1 VPGSSIEQVTPTS
14 AIGVWSPQLREG
26 DAREVA
32 DAAAELEAIGFRT
45 IWVPGREHHDL
56 EERLHLLLSSTRR
69 ITVATGIVSIWTHPA
84 STTATLH
91 ARLTSE
97 FPGRFLLGLGVSHAP
112 AVGDTYRKP
121 LTAMARYLD
130 ALDAADP
137 PVLRT
142 ERVLAALAPRM
153 LALARERALGSH
165 PYLVTPEHT
174 RIARAALGPDA
185 RLAPEQTVV
194 LEEDADV
201 ARAVARQWLVRYL
214 QLPNYADNWVRIGFD
229 RADVENGGSDRLVDA
244 LIAWGGADA
253 VRARVE
259 AHRAAGADEVAIQIV
274 TSDPA
279 ALPREQWRRLA
290 GFAFEA
296 RR

>member
-1 VPGSSIEQVTPTS
+1 LSPIRGSTIQQVMPTG

-26 DAREVA
+26 DPRAVDE
-32 DAAAELEAIGFRT
+32 AAAELEELGFGT
-45 IWVPGREHHDL
+45 IWVPGREHDDL
-56 EERLHLLLSSTRR
+56 EDRLHLLLSSTQR

-84 STTATLH
+84 NATAALH

-112 AVGDTYRKP
+112 AVGGKYQKP
-121 LTAMARYLD
+121 LTEMVRYLD

-137 PVLRT
+137 PVPRT

-153 LALARERALGSH
+153 LALAQQRALGSH

-174 RIARAALGPDA
+174 RIAREALGPDA
-185 RLAPEQTVV
+185 LLAPEQTVV
-194 LEEDADV
+194 LEEDADT
-201 ARAVARQWLVRYL
+201 ARAVARAWLARYL

-229 RADVENGGSDRLVDA
+229 RADIENGGSDRLVDA
-244 LIAWGGADA
+244 LVAWGDVDA
-253 VRARVE
+253 IRAKVD
-259 AHRAAGADEVAIQIV
+259 AQRAAGADHVALQVV

-279 ALPREQWRRLA
+279 QLPREEWRRLA
-290 GFAFEA
+290 AA
-296 RR
+296 VR

>member
-1 VPGSSIEQVTPTS
+1 MRGSSIQQVLPIG

-26 DAREVA
+26 DPGAVA
-32 DAAAELEAIGFRT
+32 EAAAELEEMGFGT

-56 EERLHLLLSSTRR
+56 EERLHLLLSSTQR

-84 STTATLH
+84 SATAALH

-112 AVGDTYRKP
+112 AVGGTYRKP
-121 LTAMARYLD
+121 LTEMVRYLD

-137 PVLRT
+137 PVPRS

-153 LALARERALGSH
+153 LALARQRALGSH

-174 RIARAALGPDA
+174 RIAREALGPDA
-185 RLAPEQTVV
+185 LLAPEQTVV
-194 LEEDADV
+194 LEEAADV
-201 ARAVARQWLVRYL
+201 ARAVARAWLARYL

-229 RADVENGGSDRLVDA
+229 RADIENGGSDRLVDA
-244 LIAWGGADA
+244 LVAWGDVDA
-253 VRARVE
+253 IRAKVD
-259 AHRAAGADEVAIQIV
+259 AQRAAGADHVAIQVV
-274 TSDPA
+274 TSDPTQ
-279 ALPREQWRRLA
+279 LPREQWRRLA
-290 GFAFEA
+290 AA
-296 RR
+296 LR